1 MTDDIDALKAKAS
14 AKSDEQDEKS
24 TTWRP
29 EKGDELIG
37 ELIRGKI
44 VMTARGQST
53 LIVVKERDTEE
64 MYTVWCSSK
73 MLADWILD
81 DAPAQGSTVYIKF
94 DGKRPTRNDPSIK
107 YNVYE
112 AAATEGNGEYWSK
125 IRAAF
130 RARQDQAGD
139 TGTRGAPSEAAAT
152 QFGPDEAP
160 FLVKLPNYRLGVY
173 SHMTR
178 EDSEC
183 FGTSPIGL

>member
-1 MTDDIDALKAKAS
+1 VTDDIDALKQKAS
-14 AKSDEQDEKS
+14 AKNEEQDEK
-24 TTWRP
+24 TITWRP

-44 VMTARGQST
+44 VHTGRGKAT
-53 LIVVKERDTEE
+53 LIVIKERDTEE

-81 DAPAQGSTVYIKF
+81 DAPAQGSTIYIKF

-112 AAATEGNGEYWSK
+112 AAASEGDGEYWSK
-125 IRAAF
+125 LRAAY
-130 RARQDQAGD
+130 RARQDDAGD
-139 TGTRGAPSEAAAT
+139 TGTRGAEAGVTPT

-160 FLVKLPNYRLGVY
+160 F
-173 SHMTR
+173 
-178 EDSEC
+178 
-183 FGTSPIGL
+183 

>member
-1 MTDDIDALKAKAS
+1 MSDDIDALKQKAS
-14 AKSDEQDEKS
+14 AKSEEQDEKT

-44 VMTARGQST
+44 VNTARGQST

-112 AAATEGNGEYWSK
+112 AAATEGDGEYWSK

-130 RARQDQAGD
+130 RARQDDAGD
-139 TGTRGAPSEAAAT
+139 SGTRGAEAGVTKT

-160 FLVKLPNYRLGVY
+160 F
-173 SHMTR
+173 
-178 EDSEC
+178 
-183 FGTSPIGL
+183 